1 MTNGSV
7 QSPLGE
13 EVIEQPL
20 QPYYETLFHVAHL
33 GILVM
38 FFCYFVLFAC
48 FSR

>member
-13 EVIEQPL
+13 EVIEQPP
-20 QPYYETLFHVAHL
+20 QPYYETLFQVTHL

-38 FFCYFVLFAC
+38 FFSFVLFAC